1 MRVAAVASRAWRA
14 QLSLSARTHTH
25 TPNDESATRER
36 RAPARAP
43 GDESAHPPPTRAPP
57 CLRSRIDR
65 QQYVSWRRQGL
76 VRPFYARKQAPKSS
90 LWLLPT
96 PKAPYVV
103 KEYSGARKQVR
114 YYLAV
119 F

>member
-1 MRVAAVASRAWRA
+1 LVELSFLW
-14 QLSLSARTHTH
+14 LSLGSQSRHTH
-25 TPNDESATRER
+25 DRLRLANA
-36 RAPARAP
+36 
-43 GDESAHPPPTRAPP
+43 PPTAKTLNFYR
-57 CLRSRIDR
+57 R
-65 QQYVSWRRQGL
+65 QYVSWRRQGL

-96 PKAPYVV
+96 ATAPYVV

-114 YYLAV
+114 DLCVWLLHHKLA